1 MRWLRR
7 AIGGAK
13 ALSRS
18 QQAERELDEELRA
31 YLEAA
36 VEEKMR
42 CGLGREQATR
52 TARLELGLVSV
63 DSVKDRVR
71 DVGWESTLESVGR
84 DIKYALRTLRTA
96 PAFASVAVLTLALGI
111 GANTA
116 IFGLIDTL
124 MLRQLPVRDPDQ
136 LVVLTRIQ
144 GGQSGEH
151 FSYPQ
156 VNYLAEQDDIFAG
169 LCGFAAD
176 TFLIGSPGTLETT
189 AGAWV
194 TGEYYRTLGVTP
206 IIGRLLGPDDDRP
219 GAPPA
224 AVITATYW
232 SRKFAR
238 DPNVVGQS
246 LLIEGVPVSIV
257 GVTPAKFSGAIVGDA
272 ADITLAIGVVPQM
285 QPEQDWKVSA
295 GGRWLKVLAR
305 AREGLSRDALAAGLA
320 VYWSRYLRATVSPS
334 LTAEARGRALSSTI
348 GLRPGATGSSPL
360 RNEFQRPLV
369 VLMAAVGLLLLI
381 ACVNMANLL
390 LARAASRDR
399 EFTLRSA
406 LGASRGRLM
415 RQLMTE
421 SAILA
426 VLGAGVGVLL
436 ASWGSNVLIQLMTT
450 GSTGPDGVNP
460 IALDVGPNGR
470 VLGFAT
476 LAAVVTTFLFGVA
489 PAWRVTFSAPAFGM
503 NAASPRLVRPEGRV
517 ARWLVA
523 AQVAISLPLLIGA
536 GLFAQT
542 LDNLRTL
549 DRGFRHEDVLLID
562 VDARR
567 TGKDKAALRAFYQ
580 EMLAFV
586 EELPNVKA
594 ASLSAVT
601 PLMGGG
607 ISMPIALNGQ
617 PVRGDIS
624 GEMHFNVI
632 GPRYF
637 EVLGTPFVLGRDF
650 TKRDDATAPAV
661 AIVNEA
667 FVRQYLKDVTPL
679 GQRVSVVGSPQD
691 MQVIGVVTDA
701 VYEDLRQT
709 PPPTVYAAYLQ
720 SDIGADAATFE
731 IHAPGSLAQV
741 AAAIRSDIQPKL
753 AGKPLRVRTL
763 TGQLESGL
771 VRERLM
777 TTLAGTFSALALSLA
792 VVGLY
797 GVLAFSVARRTGEIG
812 VRIALGARQ
821 SQVLREILR
830 EAGRMVGFG
839 IVIGLP
845 IAWMASR
852 LISSMLFGVTA
863 HDPVT
868 AVASVA
874 VLVCAAFIAA
884 FLPARRAA
892 RVDPLVAIRCE

>member
-1 MRWLRR
+1 LRLLSRLTNGIRALFRR
-7 AIGGAK
+7 AIA
-13 ALSRS
+13 
-18 QQAERELDEELRA
+18 DEELDA
-31 YLEAA
+31 ELHAFLETAID
-36 VEEKMR
+36 EKMR
-42 CGLGREQATR
+42 SGMSRDHAAR
-52 TARLELGLVSV
+52 AARLELGLVSV

-71 DVGWESTLESVGR
+71 DVGWESTLESVAR
-84 DIKYALRTLRTA
+84 DIQYAARSLRSA
-96 PAFASVAVLTLALGI
+96 PGFASVAVLTLALGI

-116 IFGLIDTL
+116 IFGLIDAL

-156 VNYLAEQDDIFAG
+156 VNYLAEQDDLFAG

-176 TFLIGSPGTLETT
+176 TFQVGPSDALETT

-194 TGEYYRTLGVTP
+194 TGEYYRTLGITP
-206 IIGRLLGPDDDRP
+206 IIGRLLSPDDDRP

-224 AVITATYW
+224 TVITDAYW

-238 DPNVVGQS
+238 DPGVVGQS

-257 GVTPAKFSGAIVGDA
+257 GVTPAGFSGAIVGDA
-272 ADITLAIGVVPQM
+272 ADITLAIGVVPQV
-285 QPEQDWKVSA
+285 QPEQDWKVSP

-305 AREGLSRDALAAGLA
+305 AREALSRDALTAGLA
-320 VYWSRYLRATVSPS
+320 VYWSRHLQATVSPS
-334 LTAEARGRALSSTI
+334 LSAEARNRALSSTI

-360 RNEFQRPLV
+360 RNEFQRPLL

-399 EFTLRSA
+399 ELTLRSA
-406 LGASRGRLM
+406 LGASRGRLIQ
-415 RQLMTE
+415 QLMTE
-421 SAILA
+421 SALLA
-426 VLGAGVGVLL
+426 VLGAAVGVAV
-436 ASWGSNVLIQLMTT
+436 ASWGSTGLIQLMTT
-450 GSTGPDGVNP
+450 GSTGPDAVNP
-460 IALDVGPNGR
+460 IVLDVALNWR
-470 VLGFAT
+470 VFAFAM
-476 LAAVVTTFLFGVA
+476 LAAVVTTLLFGVA
-489 PAWRVTFSAPAFGM
+489 PAWRFTSTSPASAM
-503 NAASPRLVRPEGRV
+503 NAASPRLVRPEGRL
-517 ARWLVA
+517 ARWLVTT
-523 AQVAISLPLLIGA
+523 QVAISLPLLIGA

-549 DRGFRHEDVLLID
+549 DRGFRHEDVLLVD

-567 TGKDKAALRAFYQ
+567 TGKDKPALRAFYQ
-580 EMLAFV
+580 QTLAFV

-607 ISMPIALNGQ
+607 ISMGIALNGQ

-637 EVLGTPFVLGRDF
+637 EVLGTPLVFGRDF
-650 TKRDDATAPAV
+650 TNRDDATAQPV

-667 FVRQYLKDVTPL
+667 FVRRYLKDVAPL
-679 GQRVSVVGSPQD
+679 GQRVSVVGSGQD
-691 MQVIGVVTDA
+691 MQIVGVVRDA

-720 SDIGADAATFE
+720 GGVDTATLE
-731 IHAPGSLAQV
+731 IHAPGALAQV
-741 AAAIRSDIQPKL
+741 TAAIRSEIQPKL

-777 TTLAGTFSALALSLA
+777 TTLASTFSALALSLA

-830 EAGRMVGFG
+830 EASRMVGFG
-839 IVIGLP
+839 IVIGVPL
-845 IAWMASR
+845 AWMVSR
-852 LISSMLFGVTA
+852 LVSAMLFGVTA
-863 HDPVT
+863 HDPAT

-892 RVDPLVAIRCE
+892 KVDPLVAIRCD

>member
-1 MRWLRR
+1 VRPIIRLFSGVRALLRR
-7 AIGGAK
+7 KGA
-13 ALSRS
+13 
-18 QQAERELDEELRA
+18 DEELDA
-31 YLEAA
+31 ELHAFLETA
-36 VEEKMR
+36 VDEKMR
-42 CGLGREQATR
+42 SGMIREQATR
-52 TARLELGLVSV
+52 AARLELGLVSV

-71 DVGWESTLESVGR
+71 DVGWESTLESVAR
-84 DIKYALRTLRTA
+84 DIQYAARTLRNA
-96 PAFASVAVLTLALGI
+96 PGFTTVAVLTVALGI

-116 IFGLIDTL
+116 IFGLIDAL
-124 MLRQLPVRDPDQ
+124 MLRQLPVRDPNQ

-156 VNYLAEQDDIFAG
+156 VNYLAEQDDLFSG

-176 TFLIGSPGTLETT
+176 TFHIGPSDALETA

-194 TGEYYRTLGVTP
+194 TGEYYGTLGITP
-206 IIGRLLGPDDDRP
+206 IIGRLLGPEDDRP

-224 AVITATYW
+224 AVITDAYW

-238 DPNVVGQS
+238 GPDAIRQT

-257 GVTPAKFSGAIVGDA
+257 GVTPAGFTGAIVGDA
-272 ADITLAIGVVPQM
+272 ADITLPIGVVPQV
-285 QPEQDWKVSA
+285 QPEQDWKVGP
-295 GGRWLKVLAR
+295 GGRWIKVLAR

-320 VYWSRYLRATVSPS
+320 VHWSRYLQATVSPS
-334 LTAEARGRALSSTI
+334 LSAEARSRALSSTI

-399 EFTLRSA
+399 ELTLRSA

-421 SAILA
+421 SALLA
-426 VLGAGVGVLL
+426 VLGAAVGVVV

-450 GSTGPDGVNP
+450 GSNGPDAVNS
-460 IALDVGPNGR
+460 IALDVGPNWR
-470 VLGFAT
+470 VLAFAT
-476 LAAVVTTFLFGVA
+476 LAAVVTTFLFGMA
-489 PAWRVTFSAPAFGM
+489 PAWRVTFTPPASAM

-523 AQVAISLPLLIGA
+523 AQVAISLPLLMGA

-542 LDNLRTL
+542 LGNLRTL
-549 DRGFRHEDVLLID
+549 DRGFRHEDVLLVD

-567 TGKDKAALRAFYQ
+567 TGKDKPALRAFYQ
-580 EMLAFV
+580 QMLAFV
-586 EELPNVKA
+586 EELPDVKA

-607 ISMPIALNGQ
+607 ISMPIAVNGQ
-617 PVRGDIS
+617 PVGGDIS

-650 TKRDDATAPAV
+650 TNRDDATAPPV

-667 FVRQYLKDVTPL
+667 FLRRYLKDVAPL

-691 MQVIGVVTDA
+691 MQVVGIVRDA

-720 SDIGADAATFE
+720 SGVDTATLE
-731 IHAPGSLAQV
+731 IHAPGGLAQV
-741 AAAIRSDIQPKL
+741 TAAIRSEIQPKL

-777 TTLAGTFSALALSLA
+777 TTLASTFSALALSLA

-839 IVIGLP
+839 IVIGIP

-868 AVASVA
+868 AVASMA
-874 VLVCAAFIAA
+874 VLACAAFIAA

>member
-1 MRWLRR
+1 MRPLLRLSNGIR
-7 AIGGAK
+7 ALFRRGIA
-13 ALSRS
+13 
-18 QQAERELDEELRA
+18 DEELDA
-31 YLEAA
+31 ELHAFLETA
-36 VEEKMR
+36 VDEKMR
-42 CGLGREQATR
+42 SGMSREQATR
-52 TARLELGLVSV
+52 AARLELGLVSV

-71 DVGWESTLESVGR
+71 DVGWESTVESVAR
-84 DIKYALRTLRTA
+84 DVQYAVRTLRNA
-96 PAFASVAVLTLALGI
+96 PGFASVAVLTLALGI

-116 IFGLIDTL
+116 IFGLIDAL

-144 GGQSGEH
+144 GGQSSEH

-156 VNYLAEQDDIFAG
+156 VNYLAEQEDMFAG

-176 TFLIGSPGTLETT
+176 TFHIGPSDALETT

-194 TGEYYRTLGVTP
+194 TGEYYRTLGITP

-224 AVITATYW
+224 AVITDAYW

-238 DPNVVGQS
+238 GPDVIGQT

-257 GVTPAKFSGAIVGDA
+257 GVTPSGFSGAIVGDA
-272 ADITLAIGVVPQM
+272 ADITLPVGVVPQV
-285 QPEQDWKVSA
+285 QPEDDWKVGP

-305 AREGLSRDALAAGLA
+305 ASEGLSLDALAAGLA
-320 VYWSRYLRATVSPS
+320 VHWSRYLQSTLNPNLPAD
-334 LTAEARGRALSSTI
+334 ARSRALSSTL
-348 GLRPGATGSSPL
+348 GFRPGATGSSPL
-360 RNEFQRPLV
+360 RNEFQRPLL
-369 VLMAAVGLLLLI
+369 VLMAAVGLVLLV
-381 ACVNMANLL
+381 ACVNLANLQ

-399 EFTLRSA
+399 ELTLRWA

-415 RQLMTE
+415 RQLLTE
-421 SAILA
+421 SALLA
-426 VLGAGVGVLL
+426 VLGAALGLVV

-450 GSTGPDGVNP
+450 GSTGPDAVNP
-460 IALDVGPNGR
+460 IALDVGPNWR
-470 VLGFAT
+470 VLTFAT
-476 LAAVVTTFLFGVA
+476 LAAVLTTFLFGMA
-489 PAWRVTFSAPAFGM
+489 PAWRVTFTTPAAAM
-503 NAASPRLVRPEGRV
+503 NAASPRLVRPGSRV
-517 ARWLVA
+517 ARLLVA

-536 GLFAQT
+536 GLFART

-562 VDARR
+562 LDARR
-567 TGKDKAALRAFYQ
+567 TGKDQPALRAFYQ
-580 EMLAFV
+580 QTLAFV
-586 EELPNVKA
+586 EQLPNVKA
-594 ASLSAVT
+594 TSLSAVT

-607 ISMPIALNGQ
+607 ISLPIAVNGQ
-617 PVRGDIS
+617 AAGS

-632 GPRYF
+632 APRYF

-650 TKRDDATAPAV
+650 TNRDDTTGRLV
-661 AIVNEA
+661 GIVNQA
-667 FVRQYLKDVTPL
+667 FVRQYMKDQAPL

-691 MQVIGVVTDA
+691 MEVVGVVRDA
-701 VYEDLRQT
+701 VYESLRQS

-720 SDIGADAATFE
+720 SGSVDAATLE
-731 IHAPGSLAQV
+731 IYAPGALAQV
-741 AAAIRSDIQPKL
+741 AAAVRAEIQPKL
-753 AGKPLRVRTL
+753 AGKPLRMRTL

-777 TTLAGTFSALALSLA
+777 TTLASTFGVLALSLA
-792 VVGLY
+792 VIGLY
-797 GVLAFSVARRTGEIG
+797 GVLAFNVARRTGEIG

-821 SQVLREILR
+821 SQVLGEILH
-830 EAGRMVGFG
+830 EAGRMVALG

-852 LISSMLFGVTA
+852 LVSSMLFGVTA

-868 AVASVA
+868 TAVSIA
-874 VLVCAAFIAA
+874 VLACAAFVAA

-892 RVDPLVAIRCE
+892 GVDPLVAIRCE

>member
-1 MRWLRR
+1 MRSLLRFWNGLRGLLRR
-7 AIGGAK
+7 NIADTDLDTE
-13 ALSRS
+13 LS
-18 QQAERELDEELRA
+18 AF
-31 YLEAA
+31 LEAA
-36 VEEKMR
+36 VAEKMR
-42 CGLGREQATR
+42 GGMSRDEAAR
-52 TARLELGLVSV
+52 AARLETGLVSM
-63 DSVKDRVR
+63 DSVKERMR
-71 DVGWESTLESVGR
+71 DVGWESTLESVAR
-84 DIKYALRTLRTA
+84 DIQYAVRTLRNA
-96 PAFASVAVLTLALGI
+96 PAFTSVAVLTLALGI

-116 IFGLIDTL
+116 IFGLIDAL
-124 MLRQLPVRDPDQ
+124 MLRQLPVHDPDQ

-156 VNYLAEQDDIFAG
+156 VMYLAEQDDIFAG

-176 TFLIGSPGTLETT
+176 TLYVGSSDALEAT

-194 TGEYYRTLGVTP
+194 TGEYYSTLGVTP
-206 IIGRLLGPDDDRP
+206 IIGRLLGPEDDRP

-224 AVITATYW
+224 AVITDAYW

-238 DPNVVGQS
+238 DPDAVGQS

-257 GVTPAKFSGAIVGDA
+257 GVTPAGFSGAIVGDA
-272 ADITLAIGVVPQM
+272 ADITLAIGVVPQV
-285 QPEQDWKVSA
+285 QPEQDWKVGP

-320 VYWSRYLRATVSPS
+320 VYWSRHLQTTVRPTLPAETRA
-334 LTAEARGRALSSTI
+334 RALSSTL
-348 GLRPGATGSSPL
+348 GLHSGATGSSPL
-360 RNEFQRPLV
+360 RTEFQRPLL

-381 ACVNMANLL
+381 ACVNVANLL

-399 EFTLRSA
+399 ELTLRSA
-406 LGASRGRLM
+406 LGASRGRLV
-415 RQLMTE
+415 RQLLTE
-421 SAILA
+421 SALLA
-426 VLGAGVGVLL
+426 VCGATVALTA
-436 ASWGSNVLIQLMTT
+436 ASWGSNVLIQLMST
-450 GSTGPDGVNP
+450 GSTGPDAANP
-460 IALDVGPNGR
+460 IALDIGLNWR
-470 VLGFAT
+470 VLTFAT

-489 PAWRVTFSAPAFGM
+489 AAWHATFRAPAAAM
-503 NAASPRLVRPEGRV
+503 NAVSPRLLPPGGRV
-517 ARWLVA
+517 ARSLVA

-536 GLFAQT
+536 GLFART
-542 LDNLRTL
+542 IDNLRTL
-549 DRGFRHEDVLLID
+549 DRGFRHEDVLL
-562 VDARR
+562 VGLDARR
-567 TGKDKAALRAFYQ
+567 TGQDKPTVRALYQ
-580 EMLAFV
+580 QMLASV
-586 EELPNVKA
+586 EQLPGVKA

-607 ISMPIALNGQ
+607 ISMPIAVNGQ

-650 TKRDDATAPAV
+650 TNRDDAAAPLV

-667 FVRQYLKDVTPL
+667 FVRQYLKDVAPL
-679 GQRVSVVGSPQD
+679 GQRVSVVGSPQE
-691 MQVIGVVTDA
+691 MQVVGVVGDT
-701 VYEDLRQT
+701 VYENLRQT
-709 PPPTVYAAYLQ
+709 PPPTVYAAYPQ
-720 SDIGADAATFE
+720 SSVDTATLE
-731 IHAPGSLAQV
+731 VLAPESFAQV
-741 AAAIRSDIQPKL
+741 TAALRRQVQPML

-777 TTLAGTFSALALSLA
+777 TTLANIFGVLALSLA

-797 GVLAFSVARRTGEIG
+797 GVLAFSVARRTAEIG

-821 SQVLREILR
+821 SQVLREILG
-830 EAGRMVGFG
+830 EAGRMVWFG
-839 IVIGLP
+839 VVIGLP

-852 LISSMLFGVTA
+852 LITSMLFGVTA

-868 AVASVA
+868 VVASVA
-874 VLVCAAFIAA
+874 VLAGAAFIAA

-892 RVDPLVAIRCE
+892 TVDPLVAIRYE

>member
-1 MRWLRR
+1 
-7 AIGGAK
+7 
-13 ALSRS
+13 
-18 QQAERELDEELRA
+18 
-31 YLEAA
+31 
-36 VEEKMR
+36 
-42 CGLGREQATR
+42 
-52 TARLELGLVSV
+52 
-63 DSVKDRVR
+63 
-71 DVGWESTLESVGR
+71 
-84 DIKYALRTLRTA
+84 
-96 PAFASVAVLTLALGI
+96 
-111 GANTA
+111 
-116 IFGLIDTL
+116 
-124 MLRQLPVRDPDQ
+124 
-136 LVVLTRIQ
+136 
-144 GGQSGEH
+144 
-151 FSYPQ
+151 
-156 VNYLAEQDDIFAG
+156 VNYLAEQGDLFAG

-176 TFLIGSPGTLETT
+176 TFHIGPSDALETT

-194 TGEYYRTLGVTP
+194 TGEYYRTLGITP
-206 IIGRLLGPDDDRP
+206 IIGRLLGPEDDRP

-224 AVITATYW
+224 AVITDAYW

-238 DPNVVGQS
+238 NPDVVGQS

-257 GVTPAKFSGAIVGDA
+257 GVTPAGFSGAIVGDA
-272 ADITLAIGVVPQM
+272 ADITLAIGVVPQV
-285 QPEQDWKVSA
+285 QPEQDWKISP

-305 AREGLSRDALAAGLA
+305 AREGLSSDALAAGLA
-320 VYWSRYLRATVSPS
+320 VHWSRYLQSTLNPNLPAD
-334 LTAEARGRALSSTI
+334 ARSRALSSTI
-348 GLRPGATGSSPL
+348 GTRRGATGSSPL
-360 RNEFQRPLV
+360 RNEFQRPLL

-390 LARAASRDR
+390 LARAASRNR
-399 EFTLRSA
+399 ELTLRSA

-415 RQLMTE
+415 RQLLTE
-421 SAILA
+421 SALLAALGA
-426 VLGAGVGVLL
+426 VLGVVV
-436 ASWGSNVLIQLMTT
+436 ASWGSSVLIQLMTT
-450 GSTGPDGVNP
+450 GSIGPDALNP
-460 IALDVGPNGR
+460 IALDVGPNWR
-470 VLGFAT
+470 VLTFTT

-489 PAWRVTFSAPAFGM
+489 PAWRVTFTTPALAMHTAF
-503 NAASPRLVRPEGRV
+503 PRLVRPEGRV
-517 ARWLVA
+517 ARSLVV

-536 GLFAQT
+536 GLFART

-567 TGKDKAALRAFYQ
+567 TGKDKPALRAFYQ
-580 EMLAFV
+580 QTLAFV
-586 EELPNVKA
+586 EQLPIVKA

-607 ISMPIALNGQ
+607 ISMPIAVNGQ
-617 PVRGDIS
+617 PVS
-624 GEMHFNVI
+624 GEIGGREMHFNVI
-632 GPRYF
+632 APRYF

-650 TKRDDATAPAV
+650 TNRDNATAPRV

-667 FVRQYLKDVTPL
+667 FVRQYIKDAAPL
-679 GQRVSVVGSPQD
+679 GQRVSVVGSAQD
-691 MQVIGVVTDA
+691 MEVIGVVRDA
-701 VYEDLRQT
+701 VYESLRQT
-709 PPPTVYAAYLQ
+709 PPPTVYAAFLQ
-720 SDIGADAATFE
+720 SGDDTATLE
-731 IHAPGSLAQV
+731 IHAPGGLAQV
-741 AAAIRSDIQPKL
+741 TAAIRSEIEPKL

-777 TTLAGTFSALALSLA
+777 TTLASTFSALALSLA

-812 VRIALGARQ
+812 IRIALGARQ

-839 IVIGLP
+839 IVIGIP

-868 AVASVA
+868 AVTSIA
-874 VLVCAAFIAA
+874 VLACAAFIAA